1 MRAFPNQYHLKEAD
15 VLYFSHIPKTAG
27 MTFRTIVE
35 DHFHCHEICPATLG
49 EHIASISSEQLK
61 QYRLFRGHLGFV
73 DLSKLLPGKRF
84 INVNILR
91 EPVARVI
98 SHYDYIRRTPTDPRY
113 DSLKD
118 ITLEEFA
125 EKLTLGKFGK
135 NMQTYRVAKV
145 AQFNLNDLSPEEML
159 ELAKQSLDQFAF
171 AGILEKFQ
179 DSLFLLSYI
188 FGWKPILNSRKE
200 NVSKSPRTEAELS
213 AQTLAVIREQ
223 TQLDQ
228 VLYQYAQ
235 EIFDSRFAQMKEA
248 LTERYGSESET
259 ASLVTLLE
267 KHAEHRYNELQISPA
282 STLTYHF
289 CQPLRG
295 TGWQRREFPD
305 SSTVF
310 RWTGNTVSTIDLPL
324 AIDQDLQIE
333 FCIINVL
340 EADVLQ
346 SLTLEVG
353 GMADSSRYP
362 QGIAL
367 SVLYHYDSTTII
379 EGTLPRSVLTAP
391 FTRLTFKVNRT
402 LSPHSI
408 NPNRPDT
415 RALGLAFTSIT
426 TFPIKSDNFG
436 GTAAFLFESQPWSE
450 TVSFVKQHLQP
461 GQQILAPTIFQEQF
475 PSHVSS
481 YRSTLPGVIRNYN
494 PELLNTSEFDWAII
508 HKGMKQDLGGIMTTL
523 FRQRYRP
530 VYANDVFVVFSSDRR
545 LSALAMTSVHVKA
558 LYIDGLKYLFNQ
570 LVKPFQP
577 LANQLKFRVKQIIRP
592 QN

>member
-1 MRAFPNQYHLKEAD
+1 MRAFPSQYHLQEAD

-35 DHFHCHEICPATLG
+35 DHFHCHEICPATLD
-49 EHIASISSEQLK
+49 EHIASIPAEQIK
-61 QYRLFRGHLGFV
+61 QYRLFRGHLGFI
-73 DLSKLLPGKRF
+73 DLPKLVPGKRL

-113 DSLKD
+113 DSIKD
-118 ITLEEFA
+118 ISLEEFA

-145 AQFNLNDLSPEEML
+145 AQFNLNDLSPEETL

-188 FGWKPILNSRKE
+188 FGWNPILNSRKE
-200 NVSKSPRTEAELS
+200 NASKKPKTEAELS

-248 LTERYGSESET
+248 LTERYGSKDET
-259 ASLVTLLE
+259 ISLVALLE
-267 KHAEHRYNELQISPA
+267 KHAEHRYNELQIPPA
-282 STLTYHF
+282 HILTYQF

-295 TGWQRREFPD
+295 TGWQRREFPNP
-305 SSTVF
+305 STVF
-310 RWTGNTVSTIDLPL
+310 RWTGETVSTIALPL

-340 EADVLQ
+340 AADVLQ
-346 SLTLEVG
+346 SLVLEVG
-353 GMADSSRYP
+353 GMA
-362 QGIAL
+362 IAL
-367 SVLYHYDSTTII
+367 SVLYSFDDTII
-379 EGTLPRSVLTAP
+379 LQGTLPHSALTAP
-391 FTRLTFKVNRT
+391 FTHLTFKINRT
-402 LSPHSI
+402 LSPRDL
-408 NPNRPDT
+408 NPNEPDT
-415 RALGLAFTSIT
+415 RSVGLAFTSIT
-426 TFPIKSDNFG
+426 TFPIKPGNSG
-436 GTAAFLFESQPWSE
+436 GTAAFLFNSQPWSE
-450 TVSFVKQHLQP
+450 TVDFVKHHLQS

-475 PSHVSS
+475 PTHVPL
-481 YRSTLPGVIRNYN
+481 YRCALPGVIHNYN
-494 PELLNTSEFDWAII
+494 PELLNSSAFDWAIL
-508 HKGMKQDLGGIMTTL
+508 HKGMKQELGTILATL
-523 FRQRYRP
+523 LRQRYRP
-530 VYANDVFVVFSSDRR
+530 VYANDVFVVFSGDRQ
-545 LSALAMTSVHVKA
+545 LPALPSTNVHVKS
-558 LYIDGLKYLFNQ
+558 LYIDGLKHFLNQ
-570 LVKPFQP
+570 SVKPFHP
-577 LANQLKFRVKQIIRP
+577 LANQLRFKVKQIIRP
-592 QN
+592 GN

>member
-1 MRAFPNQYHLKEAD
+1 MRAFPSQYHLKEAD

-35 DHFHCHEICPATLG
+35 DHFHCHEICPATLD
-49 EHIASISSEQLK
+49 EHIASIPLEQLK
-61 QYRLFRGHLGFV
+61 QYRLFRGHLGFI
-73 DLSKLLPGKRF
+73 DLPKLVPGKRL

-113 DSLKD
+113 DSIKD
-118 ITLEEFA
+118 ISLEEFA

-145 AQFNLNDLSPEEML
+145 AQFNLNDLSPEETL

-200 NVSKSPRTEAELS
+200 NASKKPKTEAELS
-213 AQTLAVIREQ
+213 TQTLAVIREQ

-235 EIFDSRFAQMKEA
+235 EIFDIRFAQMKEA

-259 ASLVTLLE
+259 TSLTTLLE

-282 STLTYHF
+282 PALTYHF

-295 TGWQRREFPD
+295 SGWQRREFPSPD
-305 SSTVF
+305 TVF
-310 RWTGNTVSTIDLPL
+310 RWTGDTVSTLDLPL

-333 FCIINVL
+333 FCIIDVL
-340 EADVLQ
+340 AADVLQ
-346 SLTLEVG
+346 SLTLKVEG
-353 GMADSSRYP
+353 EADSLRYP
-362 QGIAL
+362 QGVAL
-367 SVLYHYDSTTII
+367 SVLYHYDTTTILQ
-379 EGTLPRSVLTAP
+379 GTLPCSALTAP
-391 FTRLTFKVNRT
+391 FTRLTFKINRT
-402 LSPHSI
+402 LSPHSL
-408 NPNRPDT
+408 NPNEPDT
-415 RALGLAFTSIT
+415 RSVGLAFTSIA
-426 TFPIKSDNFG
+426 TFPLKPGNFG
-436 GTAAFLFESQPWSE
+436 GTAAFLFKSQPWSE
-450 TVSFVKQHLQP
+450 TVDFVQQHLQS
-461 GQQILAPTIFQEQF
+461 GQQIFAPTIFQEHF
-475 PSHVSS
+475 PDHVSPD
-481 YRSTLPGVIRNYN
+481 RCTLPGIIRNYD
-494 PELLNTSEFDWAII
+494 PELLNSTAFDWVIL
-508 HKGMKQDLGGIMTTL
+508 HKGMKSELGAILTHL
-523 FRQRYRP
+523 LRQRYRP
-530 VYANDVFVVFSSDRR
+530 VYANEVFVVFSRDRQ
-545 LSALAMTSVHVKA
+545 LPAISFTATHVKS
-558 LYIDGLKYLFNQ
+558 LYIDGFKYFLSQ
-570 LVKPFQP
+570 RIKPFQP
-577 LANQLKFRVKQIIRP
+577 LIEQLRFRVKQIVRP

>member
-1 MRAFPNQYHLKEAD
+1 MRAFPSQYHLKEAD

-35 DHFHCHEICPATLG
+35 DHFHCHEICPATLD
-49 EHIASISSEQLK
+49 EHIASIPPEQLK
-61 QYRLFRGHLGFV
+61 QYRLFRGHLGFI
-73 DLSKLLPGKRF
+73 DLPKLVPGKRL

-113 DSLKD
+113 DSIKN
-118 ITLEEFA
+118 ISLEEFA

-145 AQFNLNDLSPEEML
+145 AQFNLNDLSPEETL

-200 NVSKSPRTEAELS
+200 NASKNPKTGAELS

-228 VLYQYAQ
+228 ALYQYAQ
-235 EIFDSRFAQMKEA
+235 EIFDSRFAQMKKA
-248 LTERYGSESET
+248 LTEQYSSQTEAT
-259 ASLVTLLE
+259 SLTTLLE
-267 KHAEHRYNELQISPA
+267 KHAEHRYNELQIPPA
-282 STLTYHF
+282 HALTYHF

-305 SSTVF
+305 PHTVF
-310 RWTGNTVSTIDLPL
+310 RWTGDTVTTIDLPL

-340 EADVLQ
+340 AADVLQ

-353 GMADSSRYP
+353 GAADSSRYP
-362 QGIAL
+362 QRVAL
-367 SVLYHYDSTTII
+367 SVLYSFDDTII
-379 EGTLPRSVLTAP
+379 LQGTLPHTALTAP
-391 FTRLTFKVNRT
+391 FTRLIFKVNRT
-402 LSPHSI
+402 ISPHDL
-408 NPNRPDT
+408 NPNEPDT
-415 RALGLAFTSIT
+415 RSVGLAFTSMT
-426 TFPIKSDNFG
+426 TFPIKPGHSG
-436 GTAAFLFESQPWSE
+436 GTAEFLFNSQPWSK
-450 TVSFVKQHLQP
+450 TVDFVRQHLQA
-461 GQQILAPTIFQEQF
+461 GQQILAPTIFQGQF
-475 PSHVSS
+475 PSNVPS
-481 YRSTLPGVIRNYN
+481 YRCDLPGIIRNYN
-494 PELLNTSEFDWAII
+494 PELLNNTAFDWAIL
-508 HKGMKQDLGGIMTTL
+508 HKGMKQELGAILTTL
-523 FRQRYRP
+523 LRQQYRP
-530 VYANDVFVVFSSDRR
+530 VYANDVFVVFSRDRQMP
-545 LSALAMTSVHVKA
+545 ALALTSIHVKS
-558 LYIDGLKYLFNQ
+558 LYVDWLKYFFSQ
-570 LVKPFQP
+570 LVSPFHP
-577 LANQLKFRVKQIIRP
+577 FANQLKFKVKQITRP
-592 QN
+592 KN

>member
-1 MRAFPNQYHLKEAD
+1 MRAFPPQYQLQEAD

-35 DHFHCHEICPATLG
+35 DHFHCHEICPATLD
-49 EHIASISSEQLK
+49 EHIASIPPEQLK
-61 QYRLFRGHLGFV
+61 QYRLFRGHLGFI
-73 DLSKLLPGKRF
+73 DLPKLVPGKRL

-113 DSLKD
+113 DSIKD
-118 ITLEEFA
+118 ISLEEFA

-145 AQFNLNDLSPEEML
+145 AQFNLNDLSPEETL

-188 FGWKPILNSRKE
+188 FGWKPILNTRKE
-200 NVSKSPRTEAELS
+200 NASKKPKTEAELS

-235 EIFDSRFAQMKEA
+235 EIFDDRFAQMKIA
-248 LTERYGSESET
+248 LTERYGSESEN
-259 ASLVTLLE
+259 SLVALLE
-267 KHAEHRYNELQISPA
+267 KHAEHRYTELQIPPA
-282 STLTYHF
+282 HTLTYQF

-305 SSTVF
+305 ANTVF
-310 RWTGNTVSTIDLPL
+310 RWTGDTVATIDLPL

-353 GMADSSRYP
+353 GMAGSSRYL
-362 QGIAL
+362 QGVAL
-367 SVLYHYDSTTII
+367 SVLYSFDTTII
-379 EGTLPRSVLTAP
+379 LQGTLPRSALTKP
-391 FTRLTFKVNRT
+391 FTHLTFKINRT
-402 LSPHSI
+402 LSPRDL
-408 NPNRPDT
+408 NPNEPDT
-415 RALGLAFTSIT
+415 RSVGLAFTSIT
-426 TFPIKSDNFG
+426 AFPVNSDNSG
-436 GTAAFLFESQPWSE
+436 GTAAFLFSSPSWSE
-450 TVSFVKQHLQP
+450 TVSFIEQHLQP
-461 GQQILAPTIFQEQF
+461 GQQILAPTISRNSFLIMF
-475 PSHVSS
+475 
-481 YRSTLPGVIRNYN
+481 LPIAVPY
-494 PELLNTSEFDWAII
+494 
-508 HKGMKQDLGGIMTTL
+508 
-523 FRQRYRP
+523 
-530 VYANDVFVVFSSDRR
+530 
-545 LSALAMTSVHVKA
+545 LA
-558 LYIDGLKYLFNQ
+558 
-570 LVKPFQP
+570 
-577 LANQLKFRVKQIIRP
+577 
-592 QN
+592 